1 MKTFRFWTLALLA
14 AILLCSAFSVPAQA
28 GTFTV
33 TLDKNTPKC
42 TSATL
47 CTATDV
53 TSLKE
58 GFWTFSV
65 TVTGRVNSLGLQI
78 KNSFPG
84 AADFCW
90 GFSGNNPKGTF
101 LVTTSP
107 FIIPVATTNACGT
120 QWADTNGDPLSFV
133 AYIKTSDP
141 KAKVVITVT
150 YPDLVALNGTAFKEG
165 GSRAADTLQDQG
177 IVEGK
182 ERYGK
187 PSQA

>member
-28 GTFTV
+28 GTLTI

-42 TSATL
+42 TAGTL

-53 TSLKE
+53 TSGE
-58 GFWTFSV
+58 GFWTFAV
-65 TVTGRVNSLGLQI
+65 TVTGKVNSLGLQI
-78 KNSFPG
+78 KDSFPG
-84 AADFCW
+84 ASDFCY
-90 GFSGNNPKGTF
+90 SSSVKNPRGTF
-101 LVTTSP
+101 PVTTP
-107 FIIPVATTNACGT
+107 MMIPAAATDACGT
-120 QWADTNGDPLSFV
+120 QWVDTNGPPFSFV
-133 AYIKTSDP
+133 AYIQTSDP
-141 KAKVVITVT
+141 KANVVITVT
-150 YPDLVALNGTAFKEG
+150 YPDPVVVLNGIAFKES

-187 PSQA
+187 PSRA